1 VCSIYIVLH
10 QDKPFLK
17 HLELKT
23 CGWPNGRHSENFHCR
38 VWARIKILVSS
49 YKSYD
54 HMSPLEGR
62 VLHIDYMFIHLSC
75 MYHKEKEVPRPSFAT
90 PDWTKMMGNEE
101 RGQREAHCQKKVESI
116 KGEVARLTPAWTSVE
131 HQIEVY
137 TVFYGNT
144 ACPCPIEVA
153 PLLFTHEQQ
162 QQCLQSSINDNLCS
176 CSVALLIVHRL
187 HIFQWHQITARLR
200 CVVC

>member
-1 VCSIYIVLH
+1 MCSVYIVLH
-10 QDKPFLK
+10 KGKPFLK

-101 RGQREAHCQKKVESI
+101 RGQREAHCQKEVESI
-116 KGEVARLTPAWTSVE
+116 RGEVAKIRSAWISVE
-131 HQIEVY
+131 HQRERECLHSLLWEHCLSMSHWSY
-137 TVFYGNT
+137 TFS
-144 ACPCPIEVA
+144 
-153 PLLFTHEQQ
+153 F
-162 QQCLQSSINDNLCS
+162 QSWIIAAMP
-176 CSVALLIVHRL
+176 SVIS
-187 HIFQWHQITARLR
+187 
-200 CVVC
+200 